1 MKCGAGKRVV
11 YCMEGHP
18 LEVVWEAGEASGSTR
33 LTMTCETPGCH
44 HCRKTMKA
52 FRRAVLEV
60 AEAEGVPV
68 ADRSVPSEGS
78 ER

>member
-1 MKCGAGKRVV
+1 MKYEASKRAVY

-18 LEVVWEAGEASGSTR
+18 LEVVWKAGETSGSTR

-44 HCRKTMKA
+44 HCRKIMKA

-68 ADRSVPSEGS
+68 ADRSVCCE
-78 ER
+78 